1 MTPPSEKSN
10 SSRLGFAEKI
20 GYGLGDTASNFFFHT
35 FNILLLG
42 YYTDVF
48 GLAAGAVGTM
58 FVVTK
63 LFDAITDPIMGMIA
77 DRTKTRM
84 GKFRPYILWMAVPFG
99 VIGYSM
105 FANPDLS
112 QGGKLVYAYFTY
124 SLMMLTY
131 TVINVPYSSLLGVI
145 SGNSAERTT
154 VSTYRFV
161 CAFGAQF
168 LISAFVFPLRDV
180 LGGGDE
186 ALGYQLTMA
195 LFAVASI
202 LLWLVTFFTTRER
215 VEPPPDQQVD
225 FRNDLGVVLK
235 NRAWIILVVVAVFT
249 LTNVGVRMGATFF
262 YVKYYIEDT
271 DRMVFWIFD
280 RTSVAWLSG
289 SLAMV
294 LGTLLTKPLT
304 ERFDKRTLMI
314 WLTALNGIFILSIF
328 LLRPDQYWAMVWIGF
343 VGTIIVGPTP
353 AIVWSMYADVADYG
367 ELEFGR
373 RTTGLIFSGLLF
385 SQKMGLAFGAGLAG
399 WILGWFGYIDN
410 QPQSESALLGIRL
423 IFTVFPGVLTLLA
436 AVTMFFYNL
445 PDQRVREIN
454 EVLAARRL
462 GRTLS

>member
-1 MTPPSEKSN
+1 M
-10 SSRLGFAEKI
+10 
-20 GYGLGDTASNFFFHT
+20 
-35 FNILLLG
+35 
-42 YYTDVF
+42 
-48 GLAAGAVGTM
+48 
-58 FVVTK
+58 
-63 LFDAITDPIMGMIA
+63 
-77 DRTKTRM
+77 
-84 GKFRPYILWMAVPFG
+84 
-99 VIGYSM
+99 
-105 FANPDLS
+105 
-112 QGGKLVYAYFTY
+112 
-124 SLMMLTY
+124 
-131 TVINVPYSSLLGVI
+131 
-145 SGNSAERTT
+145 
-154 VSTYRFV
+154 
-161 CAFGAQF
+161 
-168 LISAFVFPLRDV
+168 
-180 LGGGDE
+180 
-186 ALGYQLTMA
+186 
-195 LFAVASI
+195 VASI